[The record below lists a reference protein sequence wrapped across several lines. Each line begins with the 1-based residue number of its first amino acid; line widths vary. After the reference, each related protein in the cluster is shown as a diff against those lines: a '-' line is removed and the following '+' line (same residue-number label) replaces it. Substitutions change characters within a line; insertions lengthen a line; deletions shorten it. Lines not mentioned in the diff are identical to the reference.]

1 MIIQTHIVTIQAVP
15 LYSPIATKIKSI
27 VWDNHDIIPA

>member
-27 VWDNHDIIPA
+27 V